1 MCENAKFVWEGSRT
15 VYYYK
20 AKKFDTW
27 TKMKTLKNSIEESIK
42 EAKELLDIAKK
53 ANEYGV
59 LTTSVYY
66 TFNNKTRIDYI
77 TQKNGEIIFSIDTP
91 YSEKEN
97 IINEITND
105 PIKTIEKFIEDLK
118 NELKMQKEYMKEA
131 EPYLTVHIS

>member
-1 MCENAKFVWEGSRT
+1 MENVKFVWEGSRT

-27 TKMKTLKNSIEESIK
+27 EKMKTLKNSIEESIK

-66 TFNNKTRIDYI
+66 SLSNEIKIDHI
-77 TQKNGEIIFSIDTP
+77 VQRNGEIIFSIDTP
-91 YSEKEN
+91 YSKKEN
-97 IINEITND
+97 IINEIENN

-118 NELKMQKEYMKEA
+118 NELETHKKYMKEA
-131 EPYLTVHIS
+131 EPYLTVRIS